1 MREKSASEGA
11 CYGQSVAEV
20 DVVVVSYNSAA
31 TLRDAVS
38 ALAEAENVNVIVVDN
53 DSQDASVESVAG
65 LRLTVLPT
73 MVNGGFASGCNRG
86 LEAELGP
93 VRALSQP

>member
-1 MREKSASEGA
+1 MDARKSASEGA
-11 CYGQSVAEV
+11 CYGQSVAEI

-53 DSQDASVESVAG
+53 DSQDGSVDAQGHGRIPMIES
-65 LRLTVLPT
+65 
-73 MVNGGFASGCNRG
+73 
-86 LEAELGP
+86 LGDD
-93 VRALSQP
+93 VRWHSPQ